1 MLIAQLSDPHL
12 CAPGTL
18 YQGLV
23 DSNAMFAAAIRRLA
37 TLDPAP
43 DLVLISGD
51 VTEHATP
58 EEYRLARLLMA
69 DIRQPV
75 LAIPGNHDEREAF
88 RAAFADAG
96 YLPAAGPLHFV
107 AGDHGPVRVIGLDI
121 SVPGHHHGDFDGAA
135 ADWLEATLA
144 AEPERPTLIML
155 HQPPIDTG
163 IGFIDAY
170 RCFNGERLAAIVARY
185 PAVERVLCGHVH
197 RPIQLRWAG
206 TLGSI
211 APSTA
216 HQATLDLH
224 AGAPLS
230 MMMEP
235 PGIALHHWQPGTG
248 LVTHLSYIGQFDGP
262 TPFRKL

>member
-37 TLDPAP
+37 TLDPSP
-43 DLVLISGD
+43 ELVLISGD

-121 SVPGHHHGDFDGAA
+121 SVPGQHHGDFDAA
-135 ADWLEATLA
+135 AAGWLEAALA
-144 AEPERPTLIML
+144 AEPDRPTLIML
-155 HQPPIDTG
+155 HQPPIETG

-170 RCFNGERLAAIVARY
+170 RCFNGERLEAIVARY
-185 PAVERVLCGHVH
+185 PVVERVLCGHVH
-197 RPIQLRWAG
+197 RHMSLRFGG
-206 TLGSI
+206 TLLQI
-211 APSTA
+211 APSTTTA
-216 HQATLDLH
+216 IALRL
-224 AGAPLS
+224 APGAEPAS
-230 MMMEP
+230 FVEP
-235 PGIALHHWQPGTG
+235 PALLLHHWRPDVGM
-248 LVTHLSYIGQFDGP
+248 VTHHVPIEPGEGP
-262 TPFRKL
+262 LAFF